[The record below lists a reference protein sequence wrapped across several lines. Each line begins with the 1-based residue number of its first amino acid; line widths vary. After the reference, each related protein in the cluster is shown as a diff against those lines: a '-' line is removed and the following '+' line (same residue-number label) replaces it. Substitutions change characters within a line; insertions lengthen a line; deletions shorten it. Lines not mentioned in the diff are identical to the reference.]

1 MEWGRA
7 EEKVDPC
14 CAPPRA
20 HYVRKWN
27 NAGYRRPGLE
37 QSVGALR
44 RPLSGVIRRRKR
56 SLLPLGEVAS
66 ATSTTSLLQYFRQ
79 VGCLP
84 KILKRTRLWEGHK
97 GYCVIKSRTWRDI
110 VIWHY
115 PKVEEP
121 TTSKAS
127 HIKLSNTLVVKS
139 TTTTNTEMKARI
151 VIGVQRIFQIF

>member
-79 VGCLP
+79 VGCRP
-84 KILKRTRLWEGHK
+84 G
-97 GYCVIKSRTWRDI
+97 
-110 VIWHY
+110 
-115 PKVEEP
+115 
-121 TTSKAS
+121 
-127 HIKLSNTLVVKS
+127 
-139 TTTTNTEMKARI
+139 
-151 VIGVQRIFQIF
+151 QR